1 LRRVLFLVIGLVISV
16 GALYFAFKGFN
27 MGDVWDALSRVRWPF
42 FLLML
47 VPYVVT
53 FLAKVWRWQALFY
66 PDEERAPFRILFPSL
81 MISYVPLPFRLGEV
95 ARGAVASVRTGLP
108 PARVYSTI
116 FVEKVLDVL
125 VLLLLLGVSLPFVE
139 LPDTSGRSS
148 LILLGT
154 GVVVLV
160 ALTLFFV
167 FRPDLA
173 RNVVRLLSRPLP
185 ERYSSR
191 LLAVTDHV
199 LEGVVPLAHG
209 SVAARVV
216 FWSLA
221 TWLVNM
227 LTVYLEMLAFNIEVT
242 PAAAVVLVVA
252 TNLSMVVPA
261 APGYVGTFEAAVVG
275 VLVALG
281 QPLDTSQAFA
291 IIYHFVGLI
300 PVAAIGV
307 VAALQQGVRFFGTDG
322 AGTKGEGIPATGDRA
337 DLAISST
344 GNRQPPPGD
353 PQPSTINPQLTTA
366 GSNPKPK
373 INNRESP

>member
-1 LRRVLFLVIGLVISV
+1 VVISV
-16 GALYFAFKGFN
+16 GALYFAFQGFN
-27 MGDVWDALSRVRWPF
+27 LGDVWDALAHVRWPY

-47 VPYVVT
+47 VPYVIT

-66 PDEERAPFRILFPSL
+66 PDEQRAPFRILFPSL

-125 VLLLLLGVSLPFVE
+125 ALLLLLGISLPFVE
-139 LPDTSGRSS
+139 LPASTGRGS
-148 LILLGT
+148 LILVGS

-160 ALTLFFV
+160 AVMLFFV

-173 RNVVRLLSRPLP
+173 RALVMLLSRPLP
-185 ERYSSR
+185 ARFGSS
-191 LLAVTDHV
+191 LLSVTDHV
-199 LEGVVPLAHG
+199 LEGLVPLAHG
-209 SVAARVV
+209 PVAARVA
-216 FWSLA
+216 FWSLV

-227 LTVYLEMLAFNIEVT
+227 VTVYLEMLAFNIDVT

-307 VAALQQGVRFFGTDG
+307 VAAVQQGVRFLAPPVGDEVPTTDDRPPTTDDR
-322 AGTKGEGIPATGDRA
+322 APVDAMATGDEQTTT
-337 DLAISST
+337 D
-344 GNRQPPPGD
+344 NR
-353 PQPSTINPQLTTA
+353 QLTTA
-366 GSNPKPK
+366 GIKNQEPN
-373 INNRESP
+373 INNRESH